1 MTRLRVLIAHAR
13 YRQKGGED
21 AVAQSETQ
29 LLESRGHA
37 VASYTRDNKD
47 IDDKQPLTTAFRTL
61 WSKKT
66 TAELSRLFAEFQ
78 PDIIHVHNTFPSIS
92 PSLYWVAAR
101 YGIPIVQTLHNF
113 RLLCPQAML
122 LRKGSVCEACVGH
135 APWRAVMYGCYRD
148 STAQSAVLAGMLM
161 THRSL
166 GSYRKV
172 TRYIALNDFCRNKF
186 IEGGV
191 PADKIVVKPN
201 FAEVPEPDELSP
213 RNGALFAG
221 RLSIEKGIDVL
232 QNAFA
237 LLPYGIQVVGDGP
250 ERVRLADRPNI
261 SLLGWLEPP
270 ELLAAMR
277 RSAYLVLPS
286 IWYENSPRTLIEA
299 FGCGLPVIASKL
311 GALAELV
318 EDGRTGLH
326 FDPKSAT
333 DLARVIRW
341 AEEHPDE
348 MRVMG
353 KQARREFELRYSPDR
368 TYSQLVA
375 IYHEAIEA
383 QYSMEAA

>member
-1 MTRLRVLIAHAR
+1 MTALRILIAHAR

-21 AVAQSETQ
+21 MVAESETQ
-29 LLESRGHA
+29 LLKSRGHA

-47 IDDKQPLTTAFRTL
+47 IGGVSAAWRTL
-61 WSKKT
+61 WSQRT
-66 TAELSRLFAEFQ
+66 TAELSRLLDEFQ
-78 PDIIHVHNTFPSIS
+78 PDVIHVHNTFPSIS

-122 LRKGSVCEACVGH
+122 LRDGSVCEDCVGR
-135 APWRAVMYGCYRD
+135 APWRAVLYGCYRD
-148 STAQSAVLAGMLM
+148 STAQSAVLASMLM

-172 TRYIALNDFCRNKF
+172 TRYIALNEFCRDKF
-186 IEGGV
+186 IEGGL
-191 PADKIVVKPN
+191 PANKIVIKPN
-201 FAEVPEPDELSP
+201 FADVAQSDDLAP
-213 RNGALFAG
+213 RHGALFAG
-221 RLSIEKGIDVL
+221 RLSKEKGIDVL
-232 QNAFA
+232 LDAFA
-237 LLPYGIQVVGDGP
+237 LLPSQTLQIIGDGP
-250 ERVRLADRPNI
+250 ERARIANRPNI
-261 SLLGWLEPP
+261 ELLGWLEPP
-270 ELLAAMR
+270 ALLAAMR
-277 RSAYLVLPS
+277 RSAYLILPS

-299 FGCGLPVIASKL
+299 FGCGLPVIASNL

-318 EDGRTGLH
+318 DHGRTGLL
-326 FDPKSAT
+326 FDPKSAA

-353 KQARREFELRYSPDR
+353 NEARGEFEQRYSPDR
-368 TYSQLVA
+368 SYSQLIDIYSQA
-375 IYHEAIEA
+375 ITA

>member
-1 MTRLRVLIAHAR
+1 
-13 YRQKGGED
+13 
-21 AVAQSETQ
+21 
-29 LLESRGHA
+29 
-37 VASYTRDNKD
+37 
-47 IDDKQPLTTAFRTL
+47 
-61 WSKKT
+61 
-66 TAELSRLFAEFQ
+66 
-78 PDIIHVHNTFPSIS
+78 
-92 PSLYWVAAR
+92 
-101 YGIPIVQTLHNF
+101 
-113 RLLCPQAML
+113 
-122 LRKGSVCEACVGH
+122 
-135 APWRAVMYGCYRD
+135 MYGCYRD

-161 THRSL
+161 AHRSL

-237 LLPYGIQVVGDGP
+237 LLPYDIQVVGDGP

-368 TYSQLVA
+368 SYSQLVA